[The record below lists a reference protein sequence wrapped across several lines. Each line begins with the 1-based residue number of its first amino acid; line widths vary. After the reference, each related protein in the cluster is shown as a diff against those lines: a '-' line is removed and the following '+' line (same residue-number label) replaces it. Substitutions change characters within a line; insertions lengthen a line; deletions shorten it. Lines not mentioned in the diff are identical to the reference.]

1 MTNGAQPMLCT
12 RVEKASTC
20 RKYDTNHA
28 CVSCSKLHCVGRAST
43 HLAAADAAQA
53 AFLDEAMVLGR
64 IDPLDEYRELWLELG
79 LESGLPQAIGSGPG
93 SGL

>member
-1 MTNGAQPMLCT
+1 MTQTMHVYRAANCT
-12 RVEKASTC
+12 ASGGQ
-20 RKYDTNHA
+20 A
-28 CVSCSKLHCVGRAST
+28 